1 MLPKIKWLNEPQRD
15 NFDQVGSDPHEPRE
29 GEEDVLPYR
38 PKKKRKTGEAGAG
51 EVAGGLQAGEVK
63 ILFSLSC
70 NTLVCVRVQGEP
82 VIKSSSFQVEIIFKP
97 HACLAP
103 DVASRLG
110 EAGTRFIKT
119 KVI

>member
-1 MLPKIKWLNEPQRD
+1 MSFYKRHYPTEIM
-15 NFDQVGSDPHEPRE
+15 F
-29 GEEDVLPYR
+29 R

-63 ILFSLSC
+63 ILFPLLC
-70 NTLVCVRVQGEP
+70 NTFVCVRVQGEP
-82 VIKSSSFQVEIIFKP
+82 VTKSSSFQVEIIFKP

-119 KVI
+119 KVT